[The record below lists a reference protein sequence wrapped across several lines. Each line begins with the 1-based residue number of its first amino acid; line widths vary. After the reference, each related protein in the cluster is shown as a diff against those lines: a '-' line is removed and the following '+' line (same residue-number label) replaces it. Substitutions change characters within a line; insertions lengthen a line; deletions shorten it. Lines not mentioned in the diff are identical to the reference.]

1 MKINKTVTQHKKKNV
16 KMILTRRREGSARR
30 ALPNAYMEGETN
42 VMIEVKNLTKLY
54 GAKRAVNDIS
64 FTIDSGEVV
73 GFLGP
78 NGAGKSTTMNIIC
91 GYLSSTSGTVTVN
104 GIDILEDPIGAK
116 KHIGYL
122 PEIPPLYVDMTV
134 NEYLEFAYE
143 LKGVRGTSK
152 KKHIAEVTETVG
164 IGHVRDRV
172 IKNLSKGYKQRV
184 GLAMALLGDPDVL
197 ILDEPT
203 VGLDPIQI
211 IEIRNVIKELGRRH
225 TVVLS
230 THILSEVESICERVL
245 VINNGS
251 IVANDTPENLS
262 TSISGEHKL
271 TVRVAGPRD
280 AVEGVLRSAEGVRAA
295 SFAGE
300 HEKNAVDFVVETDPW
315 FDVRKPLFYALAK
328 AGFPILELRPQDM
341 SLEDI
346 FLELTHS
353 DSANKKGA

>member
-1 MKINKTVTQHKKKNV
+1 
-16 KMILTRRREGSARR
+16 
-30 ALPNAYMEGETN
+30 
-42 VMIEVKNLTKLY
+42 MIEVKNLTKLY
-54 GAKRAVNDIS
+54 GNKRAVNNIS

-91 GYLSSTSGTVTVN
+91 GYLSSTSGSVSVDGT
-104 GIDILEDPIGAK
+104 DILEDPLAAK
-116 KHIGYL
+116 RHIGYL

-143 LKGVRGTSK
+143 LKGVKGTTK
-152 KKHIAEVTETVG
+152 KKHIGEVCETIG
-164 IGHVRDRV
+164 ITHVRDRV
-172 IKNLSKGYKQRV
+172 IRNLSKGYKQRV

-225 TVVLS
+225 TVILS
-230 THILSEVESICERVL
+230 THILSEVASICERVL

-251 IVANDTPENLS
+251 IVADDSPENLS
-262 TSISGEHKL
+262 TSLSGEHKL
-271 TVRVAGPRD
+271 SIRVAGPQD
-280 AVEGVLRSAEGVRAA
+280 AVESVLRGAEGVR
-295 SFAGE
+295 SVTFAGE
-300 HEKNAVDFVVETDPW
+300 QEKNSCDFVIETDPTL
-315 FDVRKPLFYALAK
+315 DVRKPLFYTLAK

-346 FLELTHS
+346 FLELTNTK
-353 DSANKKGA
+353 ATQKGAK